1 MTQKAKFILVGL
13 AGVMAGAALT
23 VNLSAIADKEAA
35 TALPVEELRAFTD
48 VFARIKNDY
57 VEPVEDKKLI
67 DGAINGMLTGLDP
80 HSTYLDAEGFKD
92 LQVGTQG
99 EFGGLGIE
107 VGMEDGFVKVVSP
120 IEDTPAFK
128 AGVKPGDL
136 IIKLDD
142 TPVKGLSLNDAVK
155 RMRGK
160 PGSTIRLTIARK
172 GVDKPIVLTLT
183 RAVIKI
189 RSVKFQLLENGYG
202 YVRVTQF
209 QEHTGELLAEALNT
223 LYKSNKAPLKGMI
236 LDLRNDPGGLLN
248 GAVAVTAAFVKPDSL
263 VVYTE
268 GRTADAKMRL
278 TASREFY
285 LRPMQADYLGKLPA
299 GVKQVPMVVL
309 VNSGSASASEIVAGA
324 LQDHKRAVV
333 MGTRTFGKGSV
344 QTILPIGNG
353 TAIKL
358 TTARYFTP
366 NGRSIQAKGIEPDIV
381 VQDPNMPSEED
392 SLGIREADL
401 DKHLSNPNG
410 GDEPVPA
417 AGPDSAIKPQPA
429 DKPGKD
435 DKESLPTKPT
445 PLEPGEVV
453 SKNDYQVN
461 QALNLLKGLQI
472 LQGR

>member
-1 MTQKAKFILVGL
+1 MTQKAKSILVGL
-13 AGVMAGAALT
+13 AGLRAGAALT
-23 VNLSAIADKEAA
+23 VNLSASADKDAE

-67 DGAINGMLTGLDP
+67 TEAINGMLTGLDP
-80 HSTYLDAEGFKD
+80 HSAYLDAEGFKD

-142 TPVKGLSLNDAVK
+142 TPVKGMTLNDAVK

-160 PGSTIRLTIARK
+160 PGSSIKLTIARK
-172 GVDKPIVLTLT
+172 NVAKPIVLTLT

-189 RSVKFQLLENGYG
+189 RSVKFTLVDPGYG

-209 QEHTGELLAEALNT
+209 QEHTGNLLAEALNK
-223 LYKSNKAPLKGMI
+223 LYKDNKAPLKGLI

-268 GRTADAKMRL
+268 GRSEDAKMQL
-278 TASREFY
+278 TARREHY
-285 LRPMQADYLGKLPA
+285 LRPRQADYLKNLPE
-299 GVKQVPMVVL
+299 GVKSVPMVVL
-309 VNSGSASASEIVAGA
+309 VNMGSAPASEIVAGA
-324 LQDHKRAVV
+324 LQDHKRAIV

-344 QTILPIGNG
+344 QTLIPIDR
-353 TAIKL
+353 TSAIKL
-358 TTARYFTP
+358 TTA
-366 NGRSIQAKGIEPDIV
+366 
-381 VQDPNMPSEED
+381 
-392 SLGIREADL
+392 L
-401 DKHLSNPNG
+401 
-410 GDEPVPA
+410 
-417 AGPDSAIKPQPA
+417 
-429 DKPGKD
+429 
-435 DKESLPTKPT
+435 
-445 PLEPGEVV
+445 
-453 SKNDYQVN
+453 
-461 QALNLLKGLQI
+461 
-472 LQGR
+472 

>member
-1 MTQKAKFILVGL
+1 MTQKAKFMLVGL
-13 AGVMAGAALT
+13 AGVLAGAALT
-23 VNLSAIADKEAA
+23 VNLSAIADKEAE

-48 VFARIKNDY
+48 VFARIKSDY

-67 DGAINGMLTGLDP
+67 TEAINGMLTGLDP
-80 HSTYLDAEGFKD
+80 HSAYLDAEGFKD

-136 IIKLDD
+136 IVKLDD
-142 TPVKGLSLNDAVK
+142 TPVKGMTLNDAVK

-160 PGSTIRLTIARK
+160 PGSTIRLTIVRK
-172 GVDKPIVLTLT
+172 GVDKPLVLTLT

-189 RSVKFQLLENGYG
+189 RSVKSKLLENGYG

-209 QEHTGELLAEALNT
+209 QEHTGELLAEALNK
-223 LYKSNKAPLKGMI
+223 LYKDNKAPLKGLI

-268 GRTADAKMRL
+268 GRSEDAKMRL
-278 TASREFY
+278 TASRENY
-285 LRPMQADYLGKLPA
+285 LRPMQLDYLKNLPE

-324 LQDHKRAVV
+324 LQDQKRAVV

-344 QTILPIGNG
+344 QTILPLGNG

-381 VQDPNMPSEED
+381 VEDPSMPAEED
-392 SLGIREADL
+392 GFGVREVDL
-401 DKHLSNPNG
+401 EKHLSNPNG
-410 GDEPVPA
+410 GEIPDRKPDEVIKAPA
-417 AGPDSAIKPQPA
+417 VEQ
-429 DKPGKD
+429 PGKD
-435 DKESLPTKPT
+435 KKPAA
-445 PLEPGEVV
+445 LEPGEVV
-453 SKNDYQVN
+453 SKDDFQVN

>member
-1 MTQKAKFILVGL
+1 MTQKTKFILVGL
-13 AGVMAGAALT
+13 AGVLAGAAMT
-23 VNLSAIADKEAA
+23 VNLSAIADREAE
-35 TALPVEELRAFTD
+35 TALPIEELRAFTD
-48 VFARIKNDY
+48 VFARIKSDY

-67 DGAINGMLTGLDP
+67 TEAINGMLTGLDP

-142 TPVKGLSLNDAVK
+142 TPVKGMSLNDAVK

-160 PGSTIRLTIARK
+160 PGSSIKLTIARK
-172 GVDKPIVLTLT
+172 GADKPIVLTLT
-183 RAVIKI
+183 RAIIKI
-189 RSVKFQLLENGYG
+189 RSVKSQLLENGYG
-202 YVRVTQF
+202 YARVTQF
-209 QEHTGELLAEALNT
+209 QEHTGELLADAINA
-223 LYKSNKAPLKGMI
+223 LYKENKAPLKGMI

-248 GAVAVTAAFVKPDSL
+248 GAVAVTAAFVKPGSL

-268 GRTADAKMRL
+268 GRTEDAKMQL
-278 TASREFY
+278 TASRENY
-285 LRPMQADYLGKLPA
+285 LRPMQSDYLKNLPE

-309 VNSGSASASEIVAGA
+309 VNGGSASASEIVAGA
-324 LQDHKRAVV
+324 LQDHKRAVI

-366 NGRSIQAKGIEPDIV
+366 SGRSIQAKGIEPDIV
-381 VQDPNMPSEED
+381 VEDPSMPMAEED
-392 SLGIREADL
+392 FIIREADL

-410 GDEPVPA
+410 EDPA
-417 AGPDSAIKPQPA
+417 PANKPSDSIKAPPASKPGPD
-429 DKPGKD
+429 GKD
-435 DKESLPTKPT
+435 NKSLK
-445 PLEPGEVV
+445 LEPGEIV
-453 SKNDYQVN
+453 SKNDFQVS

>member
-1 MTQKAKFILVGL
+1 MTHKAKFILVGL
-13 AGVMAGAALT
+13 AGLMAGAALT
-23 VNLSAIADKEAA
+23 VNLSAIANKDAD
-35 TALPVEELRAFTD
+35 TALPIEELRAFTD
-48 VFARIKNDY
+48 VFARIKSDY

-67 DGAINGMLTGLDP
+67 TEAINGMLTGLDP
-80 HSTYLDAEGFKD
+80 HSAYLDVESFKD

-107 VGMEDGFVKVVSP
+107 VGMEDGFVKVISP

-136 IIKLDD
+136 IVKLDD
-142 TPVKGLSLNDAVK
+142 TPVKGMTLNDAVK

-160 PGSTIRLTIARK
+160 PGAPIKLTIARK

-189 RSVKFQLLENGYG
+189 RSVKSALLENGYG

-209 QEHTGELLAEALNT
+209 QEHTGDLLAQALDK
-223 LYKSNKAPLKGMI
+223 LYKDNKAPLKGLV

-248 GAVAVTAAFVKPDSL
+248 GAVAVSAAFLKPDSL

-268 GRTADAKMRL
+268 GRTEDAKMRL
-278 TASREFY
+278 TASREHY
-285 LRPMQADYLGKLPA
+285 LRPMQMDYLKSLPA
-299 GVKQVPMVVL
+299 GVKNVPMVVL

-344 QTILPIGNG
+344 QTILPLGNG

-358 TTARYFTP
+358 TTARYYTP
-366 NGRSIQAKGIEPDIV
+366 GGRSIQAKGIEPDILV
-381 VQDPNMPSEED
+381 EDPNMPSEED
-392 SLGIREADL
+392 GINVREADL
-401 DKHLSNPNG
+401 DRHLLNSSE
-410 GDEPVPA
+410 GDAVLPGEPGNIIKAPPA
-417 AGPDSAIKPQPA
+417 E
-429 DKPGKD
+429 PGKE
-435 DKESLPTKPT
+435 KKPLT
-445 PLEPGEVV
+445 LEPGEVV
-453 SKNDYQVN
+453 SKNDFQVN

-472 LQGR
+472 LQNR

>member
-1 MTQKAKFILVGL
+1 MRQKAKTILVGL
-13 AGVMAGAALT
+13 AGLLAGAALT
-23 VNLSAIADKEAA
+23 VNLSAIADKEAE
-35 TALPVEELRAFTD
+35 TALPIEELRAFTD

-67 DGAINGMLTGLDP
+67 TEAINGMLTGLDP
-80 HSTYLDAEGFKD
+80 HSAYLDVDAFKD

-142 TPVKGLSLNDAVK
+142 TPVKGMTLNDAVK

-189 RSVKFQLLENGYG
+189 RSVKSTLLENGYG

-209 QEHTGELLAEALNT
+209 QEHTGELLAEALNK
-223 LYKSNKAPLKGMI
+223 LYKDNKTPLKGLI

-268 GRTADAKMRL
+268 GRSEDAKMRL
-278 TASREFY
+278 TASRENY
-285 LRPMQADYLGKLPA
+285 LRPMQADYLKNLPA

-381 VQDPNMPSEED
+381 VEDPSMPSEAD
-392 SLGIREADL
+392 GMGIREADL

-410 GDEPVPA
+410 GDALPV
-417 AGPDSAIKPQPA
+417 IKPSDDVIKAPPA
-429 DKPGKD
+429 DKPGPDGKD
-435 DKESLPTKPT
+435 KKPVT
-445 PLEPGEVV
+445 LEPGEIV

>member
-1 MTQKAKFILVGL
+1 LL
-13 AGVMAGAALT
+13 AGAALT
-23 VNLSAIADKEAA
+23 VNLSAIANKEAE

-67 DGAINGMLTGLDP
+67 TEAINGMLTGLDP
-80 HSTYLDAEGFKD
+80 HSAYLDADAFKD

-128 AGVKPGDL
+128 AGVKPGDM
-136 IIKLDD
+136 IVKLDD
-142 TPVKGLSLNDAVK
+142 TPVKGMTLNDAVK

-160 PGSTIRLTIARK
+160 PGSTIKLTIARK

-189 RSVKFQLLENGYG
+189 RSVKSTLLENGYG

-209 QEHTGELLAEALNT
+209 QEHTGELLVEALNK
-223 LYKSNKAPLKGMI
+223 LYTDNKTPLKGLI

-248 GAVAVTAAFVKPDSL
+248 GAVAVTAAFVNPDSL

-268 GRTADAKMRL
+268 GRTEDAKMRL
-278 TASREFY
+278 TASREHY
-285 LRPMQADYLGKLPA
+285 LRPMQTDYLKSLPQ
-299 GVKQVPMVVL
+299 GVKRVPMVVL

-324 LQDHKRAVV
+324 LQDHKRAVI

-344 QTILPIGNG
+344 QTILPLGNG

-381 VQDPNMPSEED
+381 VEDPSMPSEDEGM
-392 SLGIREADL
+392 GIREADL

-410 GDEPVPA
+410 GDA
-417 AGPDSAIKPQPA
+417 APGKPGDVIKAPPA
-429 DKPGKD
+429 DKPGQDGKD
-435 DKESLPTKPT
+435 KKAPT
-445 PLEPGEVV
+445 LEPGEIV
-453 SKNDYQVN
+453 SKNDFQVN
-461 QALNLLKGLQI
+461 QALNLLKGLQFF
-472 LQGR
+472 QGK